1 MVARSSNAAKM
12 IRIFGILHPIPV
24 CSILN
29 IGPPPKGESRKF
41 FCRFPNTNNN
51 TFFVNGMNGK
61 LIPVGSTRGTR
72 ALVTT
77 L

>member
-12 IRIFGILHPIPV
+12 IRIFGMLHPIPV
-24 CSILN
+24 FSILN
-29 IGPPPKGESRKF
+29 IRSPPRGESRKF
-41 FCRFPNTNNN
+41 FYRFPNTNNN

-72 ALVTT
+72 SIVTT